1 MVLDIKQQNLHWYYH
16 FPLYPFIKFLKLCH
30 LKPLACSCNTTGTS
44 GNSDECADESGD
56 CSCASNYSGSM
67 CSTCVSGYYWT
78 SSDKTCTGNQ
88 FWMDFATAWVPILL
102 SLQIVVVTLLEQQG
116 PVLNVQIQVVFVL
129 VQLVLATLDL
139 NAMTALL
146 AGTGLNQAEFAMV
159 IQ

>member
-1 MVLDIKQQNLHWYYH
+1 M
-16 FPLYPFIKFLKLCH
+16 
-30 LKPLACSCNTTGTS
+30 
-44 GNSDECADESGD
+44 
-56 CSCASNYSGSM
+56 
-67 CSTCVSGYYWT
+67 
-78 SSDKTCTGNQ
+78 
-88 FWMDFATAWVPILL
+88 PILL